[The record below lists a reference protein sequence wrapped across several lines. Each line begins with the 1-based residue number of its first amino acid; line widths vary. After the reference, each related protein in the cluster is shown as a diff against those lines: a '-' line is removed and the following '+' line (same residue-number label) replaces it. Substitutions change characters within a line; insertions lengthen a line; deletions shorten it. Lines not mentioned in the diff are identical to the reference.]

1 MSSLLCIAS
10 TRIHVPLAKYKNTH
24 KERGSESI
32 QFSTLTFSLDI
43 LFRSLHH
50 WTSVCVC
57 MWARARE
64 LLTDAL
70 CGVTDMLHCRY
81 HLVGWLELKAGRW
94 PLWNDWLKWRLG
106 DLSLLKT
113 AKEAKGR
120 EDGGCLTLFRQGH
133 MTRIKQRKLNKYI
146 FGKIAIHL

>member
-1 MSSLLCIAS
+1 MILKQSFQKNVFTLLVEYGFWYLVCNKVQE
-10 TRIHVPLAKYKNTH
+10 HTH

-32 QFSTLTFSLDI
+32 QFLILIFHSDI

-50 WTSVCVC
+50 WTSVC

-64 LLTDAL
+64 MLTDAL
-70 CGVTDMLHCRY
+70 SGVTDMLHCCY

-94 PLWNDWLKWRLG
+94 PLWNYWLKWRLG

-113 AKEAKGR
+113 VKEAKGKAVGERWRLFDILFKDTWR
-120 EDGGCLTLFRQGH
+120 E
-133 MTRIKQRKLNKYI
+133 
-146 FGKIAIHL
+146 